1 MNDKIPSSRTLHM
14 YEVDGTVLCIYDQND
29 SLVVDVMDGQMSNDD
44 ARRMVACWNACDGI
58 PTDRLEG
65 VPMRKTTLGE
75 MFGAFAEVSRRRIEA
90 SMYEETCA
98 NFETE
103 ILSLKSQRDQLLTDL
118 ETALK
123 QLEEWEV
130 AIDAEWGSGRS
141 IEELEKD
148 GVLSD
153 ATISARAAIAACKG
167 GAV

>member
-1 MNDKIPSSRTLHM
+1 MNDKIPISRTLHM
-14 YEVDGTVLCIYDQND
+14 YDVDGTVLCIYDQND

-103 ILSLKSQRDQLLTDL
+103 ILSLKSKLDDLLMAAKAARSAIGYESHSIPRLRSAFFDIDSAIIKL
-118 ETALK
+118 E
-123 QLEEWEV
+123 
-130 AIDAEWGSGRS
+130 
-141 IEELEKD
+141 
-148 GVLSD
+148 
-153 ATISARAAIAACKG
+153 G
-167 GAV
+167 GAA